1 MGKHILKRAISMVIA
16 LLMLIN
22 ISPILN
28 VQAETKELNS
38 MSKFIVVDNKEMHV
52 ILYGGID
59 KTGTFANQSKETL
72 VMLPAL
78 GVPSPNIYYKP
89 LAEALTSE
97 YNIIVIEPFG
107 YGLSDTTETARTVEN
122 INRELYDALDV
133 LSIDICTL
141 LVHSISGIYGLNF
154 VYAYPEKVDAFIAI
168 DNTVYDETLEEALAM
183 EQDYM
188 QQAAEEFDSL
198 RNTFDSIEEFETAIA
213 ENPGKYGAELPEING
228 YTYTNADREEYYTAY
243 ARSSNRTIQ
252 NEIQNMGNALDSI
265 KEKKFPSTLPVLMM
279 IASENVENMPAWE
292 TAHREQLDLA
302 SERHKLYIVKG
313 GHYIWYTNLSS
324 VVDLIKKCKE
334 S

>member
-1 MGKHILKRAISMVIA
+1 MKIRILKKIMCMAIMMIM
-16 LLMLIN
+16 LMNVNLA
-22 ISPILN
+22 LN
-28 VQAETKELNS
+28 VQAESKEQNS
-38 MSKFIVVDNKEMHV
+38 ASKFIIVDNKKMHV
-52 ILYGGID
+52 VFYGAID
-59 KTGTFANQSKETL
+59 KNGTFVNQSKETL

-97 YNIIVIEPFG
+97 YNIVVIEPFG

-198 RNTFDSIEEFETAIA
+198 RNTFDSIEKFEVAIA
-213 ENPGKYGAELPEING
+213 EDPGKYGAELPEIDG
-228 YTYTNADREEYYTAY
+228 YTYTKADREEYYTAY
-243 ARSSNRTIQ
+243 ARSSNQTIQ
-252 NEIQNMGNALDSI
+252 NEIQNMGKALESI

-292 TAHREQLDLA
+292 TAHREQLNLA
-302 SERHKLYIVKG
+302 SERHKLDIVKG

-324 VVDLIKKCKE
+324 VVNLIKEYKE